1 MAEIDDFNADL
12 NYEAEVG
19 DGTGD
24 NEEADG
30 GEAEMMVHEYYFPLF
45 IRIIKGL
52 ITRHCLLLTF
62 NLISLFMP
70 NC

>member
-19 DGTGD
+19 DGAGD

-30 GEAEMMVHEYYFPLF
+30 GEAEMMVHEYYF
-45 IRIIKGL
+45 
-52 ITRHCLLLTF
+52 LTVF
-62 NLISLFMP
+62 KHYNFSQYPKYFKTFFQ
-70 NC
+70 N

>member
-30 GEAEMMVHEYYFPLF
+30 GEAEMMVYEY
-45 IRIIKGL
+45 
-52 ITRHCLLLTF
+52 
-62 NLISLFMP
+62 
-70 NC
+70 